1 MFMRWTSLGIR
12 EDFDIG
18 LNLVA
23 YKCPICDWFIT
34 FEVRD
39 DKDYIM
45 KVFEKYRNEEKKLIP
60 MDMWLEDDETGKI
73 KEKLESLG
81 YV

>member
-1 MFMRWTSLGIR
+1 MFMRHSTLGIR
-12 EDFDIG
+12 EDFDVG
-18 LNLVA
+18 LNIVA
-23 YKCPICDWFIT
+23 YKCPMCDWFIL

-45 KVFEKYRNEEKKLIP
+45 KVFEKYRGEEKKLIP
-60 MDMWLEDDETGKI
+60 VDMWLSDDETGI
-73 KEKLESLG
+73 IEQKLADLG

>member
-12 EDFDIG
+12 EDFDMG

-23 YKCPICDWFIT
+23 YKCPMCDWFIT

-39 DKDYIM
+39 DKEYIV

-60 MDMWLEDDETGKI
+60 VDMWLDKDETRI
-73 KEKLESLG
+73 IEQKLADLG